1 MKLRYDDHVEQFRG
15 QFLEW
20 LEHNRPTDE
29 EMSAEPA
36 LSSAHRPEWSR
47 VWARRMFDHG
57 WLVPGWPPELGGRN
71 AGAVE
76 TLVYLE
82 ELNQRDI
89 PRTTNPQGLGI
100 IAPSLIDFG
109 SRDQIER
116 YAMPLLRGDLTACL
130 GMSEPDAGSD
140 LASLKTR
147 AVFDGDS
154 IVLNGQ
160 KVWTSGAH
168 HADFCFMFCRTD
180 PDVPK
185 HQGISIVLIP
195 MDAAGVTVRPLVE
208 IVHPGLP
215 DLNEVFLDD
224 VTVPAEN
231 LVGEVNNGWRMANAS
246 LAHERSMVWLISVL
260 ATEAALKELM
270 ELAPELLF
278 DLGAHERANAVDDIV
293 GLHVDVLAARCLGYR
308 GFARY
313 ERGGTAPEQALM
325 KVYSSEVRQ
334 RLALTAAEL
343 AGPAGLRPVSSR
355 HTEVGTQED
364 FFATFAST
372 ISAGSSEIQ
381 RNIIADRVL
390 GLPRS

>member
-1 MKLRYDDHVEQFRG
+1 MKLRYDDDVERFRG
-15 QFLEW
+15 QFQEW
-20 LEHNRPTDE
+20 LDENQPTPE
-29 EMSAEPA
+29 EMESAPVR
-36 LSSAHRPEWSR
+36 SSAHRPP
-47 VWARRMFDHG
+47 WARRWAKRMFDDG

-71 AGAVE
+71 ADPVE

-82 ELNQRDI
+82 ELDNRGI

-100 IAPSLIDFG
+100 VAPSLIDHG
-109 SRDQIER
+109 SEDQIEC

-168 HADFCFMFCRTD
+168 DADFCFMFCRTD

-185 HQGISIVLIP
+185 HQGISIVLVP
-195 MDAAGVTVRPLVE
+195 MDAGGVTVRPLME
-208 IVHPGLP
+208 IVHPRFP

-224 VTVPAEN
+224 VTVSAEN
-231 LVGEVNNGWRMANAS
+231 LVGALNNGWRMANDS
-246 LAHERSMVWLISVL
+246 LAHERSLVWLMSVFGN
-260 ATEAALKELM
+260 EVALKRLL
-270 ELAPELLF
+270 ELAPELLG
-278 DLGAHERANAVDDIV
+278 DLGPLERAGAIDDFV
-293 GLHVDVLAARCLGYR
+293 GLHVDVLAARCMGYR

-313 ERGGTAPEQALM
+313 VRGGTAPEQALM
-325 KVYSSEVRQ
+325 KVYTSEVRQ
-334 RLALTAAEL
+334 RLALVAAEL
-343 AGPAGLRPVSSR
+343 AGPAGLRPVSGR
-355 HTEVGTQED
+355 DTEVGTQED
-364 FFATFAST
+364 FFSTFAGT